1 MNMRGRRFEVDRENK
16 KVLGVCAGIANR
28 TGIDPTIVR
37 VGVVVLALL
46 ISVKA
51 FIVLYLVGALVG
63 WRRGSPDSTRSS
75 SSGYRPSFAT
85 ARGEESRDRMRNM
98 DLRMQAIETYVT
110 SSNSRLARE
119 IEDLR

>member
-1 MNMRGRRFEVDRENK
+1 MNIRGRRFEVDRENK
-16 KVLGVCAGIANR
+16 KLLGVCAGIANQI
-28 TGIDPTIVR
+28 GADPTIVR
-37 VGVVVLALL
+37 VGVVIAALL

-51 FIVLYLVGALVG
+51 FIVLYLVGALIG
-63 WRRGSPDSTRSS
+63 WRRSAGGRS
-75 SSGYRPSFAT
+75 YRPSLAGS
-85 ARGEESRDRMRNM
+85 RSEESRERMRNM